1 MTNAMLNHVQKNTIE
16 GQFIIT
22 AHVIIIAKLFTAV
35 KTSIFDFAKTS
46 LFLSSFFLKH
56 CWL

>member
-56 CWL
+56 C